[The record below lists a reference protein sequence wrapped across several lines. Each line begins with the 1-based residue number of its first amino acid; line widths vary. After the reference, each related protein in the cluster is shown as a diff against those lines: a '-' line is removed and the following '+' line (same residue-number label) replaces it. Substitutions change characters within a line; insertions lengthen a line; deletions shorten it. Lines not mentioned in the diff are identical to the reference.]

1 MEARKWSWRFKF
13 GEISEHYSQIFRR
26 TWRISGPEV
35 ADGAKPD
42 VPTTDRQ
49 NEKKKKRRPF
59 YEAVDAH
66 ARRRLKNK
74 PSILWSGRRACASPL
89 KKKRRPF
96 YEAAPL
102 KKTPSI
108 LWSGRRACASPLNKT
123 LRKIEHLRSPQTKNP
138 LEKLPTPNMIR

>member
-13 GEISEHYSQIFRR
+13 GEISEHDSQIFRR

-66 ARRRLKNK
+66 ARRRLKKNTVHFM
-74 PSILWSGRRACASPL
+74 
-89 KKKRRPF
+89 KRSTRMRV
-96 YEAAPL
+96 AA
-102 KKTPSI
+102 
-108 LWSGRRACASPLNKT
+108 
-123 LRKIEHLRSPQTKNP
+123 
-138 LEKLPTPNMIR
+138 